1 MHEFKRSIQ
10 LNNLRKDQHFVG
22 LFYFYGVLSKLKS
35 LGPGL
40 LYAGAAVGV
49 SHLVQST
56 RAGAQYGYILIVAII
71 LAHILKYPFFVLGP
85 RYAKNKNQSLV
96 FGFAEIGNWAIW
108 VLGILTV
115 TTMFTI
121 QAAVTIVTAGLV
133 QKMTGL
139 GISSVNFSII
149 ILITCLCIL
158 QIGKFKILDHLM
170 KVVMIVLSISTIVA
184 FFFSFQSNIDFTAMT
199 QHSFSLSDNSDLS
212 FLVTF
217 VGWMPAPL
225 DIAIWHSIWVLV
237 KPKEQSSDSNFDF
250 KVGFYGTAFL
260 GICFLVL
267 GAHTLY
273 LSDITLEASA
283 GGFAAQ
289 LIDIFVSNL
298 GGSFYWVI
306 TIAAFTTMF
315 STTITCLDAMP
326 RVMEEVSS
334 KMILNQKIQSK
345 SFWRF
350 ILTLGT
356 IILLLFFVKDMKQ
369 MVSFATTVSFLTAPI
384 LAWLCWKVVNK
395 DNKSSAL
402 WSPFEHKLAILGILV
417 LSILSVV
424 YIVF

>member
-1 MHEFKRSIQ
+1 M
-10 LNNLRKDQHFVG
+10 
-22 LFYFYGVLSKLKS
+22 LSKVKS

-56 RAGAQYGYILIVAII
+56 RAGAQYGYILIIAII

-85 RYAKNKNQSLV
+85 RYAKQHNQSLV
-96 FGFAEIGNWAIW
+96 NGFAEIGNWAIW
-108 VLGILTV
+108 ILGVLTI

-133 QKMTGL
+133 QKMTGVTFNAVS
-139 GISSVNFSII
+139 ISII
-149 ILITCLCIL
+149 ILIICLSIL

-184 FFFSFQSNIDFTAMT
+184 FFLSFQNDVDYTAMAQST
-199 QHSFSLSDNSDLS
+199 FSLKNNQDLS

-237 KPKEQSSDSNFDF
+237 KPKEQSFDSDFDF
-250 KVGFYGTAFL
+250 KIGFYGTAFL

-273 LSDITLEASA
+273 QTGINLEASA
-283 GGFAAQ
+283 GGFASQ

-298 GGSFYWVI
+298 GESFYWVI

-315 STTITCLDAMP
+315 STTITCFDAMP
-326 RVMEEVSS
+326 RVMGEISI
-334 KMILNQKIQSK
+334 KMKLNQKLHSK
-345 SFWRF
+345 SLWRY
-350 ILTLGT
+350 TLAVGT
-356 IILLLFFVKDMKQ
+356 IFLLLFFVKDMKQ
-369 MVSFATTVSFLTAPI
+369 MVSFATTISFLTAPVI
-384 LAWLCWKVVNK
+384 AWLCLKVVRK
-395 DNKSSAL
+395 DENSAML
-402 WSPFEHKLAILGILV
+402 WSPVEHKLAILGILV
-417 LSILSVV
+417 LGVLSLV
-424 YIVF
+424 YLLFKF

>member
-1 MHEFKRSIQ
+1 M
-10 LNNLRKDQHFVG
+10 
-22 LFYFYGVLSKLKS
+22 
-35 LGPGL
+35 GPGL

-139 GISSVNFSII
+139 GLSSANFSII

-184 FFFSFQSNIDFTAMT
+184 FFFSFRTNIDFTAMT
-199 QHSFSLSDNSDLS
+199 QSSFSLSDDIDLS

-237 KPKEQSSDSNFDF
+237 KPKEQRSDSNFDF

-273 LSDITLEASA
+273 HSDITLEASA

-334 KMILNQKIQSK
+334 KMKLNQKIQSK
-345 SFWRF
+345 SFWRY

-395 DNKSSAL
+395 DNKSTAL

>member
-1 MHEFKRSIQ
+1 M
-10 LNNLRKDQHFVG
+10 
-22 LFYFYGVLSKLKS
+22 LSKVKS

-56 RAGAQYGYILIVAII
+56 RAGAQYGYILIIAII

-85 RYAKNKNQSLV
+85 RYAKQHNQSLV
-96 FGFAEIGNWAIW
+96 NGFAEIGNWAIW
-108 VLGILTV
+108 ILGVLTI

-133 QKMTGL
+133 QKMTGVTFNAVS
-139 GISSVNFSII
+139 ISII
-149 ILITCLCIL
+149 ILIICLSIL

-184 FFFSFQSNIDFTAMT
+184 FFLSFQNDIDYTAMAQST
-199 QHSFSLSDNSDLS
+199 FSLKNNQDLS

-237 KPKEQSSDSNFDF
+237 KPKEQSFDSDFDF
-250 KVGFYGTAFL
+250 KIGFYGTAFL

-273 LSDITLEASA
+273 QTGINLEASA
-283 GGFAAQ
+283 GRFASQ

-298 GGSFYWVI
+298 GESFYWVI

-315 STTITCLDAMP
+315 STTITCFDAMP
-326 RVMEEVSS
+326 RVMEEISI
-334 KMILNQKIQSK
+334 KMKLNQKLHSK
-345 SFWRF
+345 SLWRY
-350 ILTLGT
+350 TLAVGT
-356 IILLLFFVKDMKQ
+356 IFLLLFFVKDMKQ
-369 MVSFATTVSFLTAPI
+369 MVSFATTISFLTAPVI
-384 LAWLCWKVVNK
+384 AWLCLKVVRK
-395 DNKSSAL
+395 DENSAML
-402 WSPFEHKLAILGILV
+402 WSPVEHKLAILGILV
-417 LSILSVV
+417 LGVLSLV
-424 YIVF
+424 YLLFKF

>member
-1 MHEFKRSIQ
+1 M
-10 LNNLRKDQHFVG
+10 
-22 LFYFYGVLSKLKS
+22 LSKLKS

-85 RYAKNKNQSLV
+85 RYAKQSNQSLV
-96 FGFAEIGNWAIW
+96 HGFAEIGNWAIW

-133 QKMTGL
+133 QKMTGITL
-139 GISSVNFSII
+139 NSVSVSVL
-149 ILITCLCIL
+149 ILIVCLCIL

-170 KVVMIVLSISTIVA
+170 KLVMIVLSISTIVA
-184 FFFSFQSNIDFTAMT
+184 FFFSFQHDLDYSALA
-199 QHSFSLSDNSDLS
+199 QSSFSLGNKPDLS

-237 KPKEQSSDSNFDF
+237 KPKEQSFDSDFDF
-250 KVGFYGTAFL
+250 KIGFYGTAFL

-273 LSDITLEASA
+273 LTDITLEASA
-283 GGFAAQ
+283 GGFASQ

-326 RVMEEVSS
+326 RVMEEVSI
-334 KMILNQKIQSK
+334 KMKLNQKIQSK
-345 SFWRF
+345 SFWRY
-350 ILTLGT
+350 ILTFGT
-356 IILLLFFVKDMKQ
+356 IILLFFFVKDMKQ
-369 MVSFATTVSFLTAPI
+369 MVSFATTVSFLTAPVI
-384 LAWLCWKVVNK
+384 AWLCLKVVSKEN
-395 DNKSSAL
+395 NSTSL
-402 WSPFEHKLAILGILV
+402 WSPLEYKLAILGILV
-417 LSILSVV
+417 LGVLSIT
-424 YIVF
+424 YILF

>member
-1 MHEFKRSIQ
+1 M
-10 LNNLRKDQHFVG
+10 
-22 LFYFYGVLSKLKS
+22 
-35 LGPGL
+35 GPGL

-85 RYAKNKNQSLV
+85 RYAKQSNQSLV
-96 FGFAEIGNWAIW
+96 YGFAEIGNWAIW

-133 QKMTGL
+133 QKMTGITL
-139 GISSVNFSII
+139 NSVSVSVL
-149 ILITCLCIL
+149 ILMVCLCIL

-170 KVVMIVLSISTIVA
+170 KLVMIVLSISTIVA
-184 FFFSFQSNIDFTAMT
+184 FFFSFQHDLDYSALA
-199 QHSFSLSDNSDLS
+199 QSSFSLGNSHDLS

-237 KPKEQSSDSNFDF
+237 KPKEQSFDSDFDF
-250 KVGFYGTAFL
+250 QIGFYGTAFL

-273 LSDITLEASA
+273 LTDITLEASA
-283 GGFAAQ
+283 GGFASQ

-326 RVMEEVSS
+326 RVMEEVSI
-334 KMILNQKIQSK
+334 KMKLNQKIQSK
-345 SFWRF
+345 SFWRY
-350 ILTLGT
+350 ILTFGT

-369 MVSFATTVSFLTAPI
+369 MVSFATTVSFLTAPAI
-384 LAWLCWKVVNK
+384 AWLCLKVVSKEN
-395 DNKSSAL
+395 NSTSL
-402 WSPFEHKLAILGILV
+402 WSPLEYKLAILGILV
-417 LSILSVV
+417 LGVLSIT
-424 YIVF
+424 YILF

>member
-1 MHEFKRSIQ
+1 M
-10 LNNLRKDQHFVG
+10 
-22 LFYFYGVLSKLKS
+22 LSKLKS

-56 RAGAQYGYILIVAII
+56 RAGAQYGYILIIAIV

-85 RYAKNKNQSLV
+85 RYAKQHNQSLV
-96 FGFAEIGNWAIW
+96 NGFAEIGDWAIW
-108 VLGILTV
+108 ILGVLTI

-133 QKMTGL
+133 QKMTGVTFNAVS
-139 GISSVNFSII
+139 ISII
-149 ILITCLCIL
+149 ILIVCFSIL
-158 QIGKFKILDHLM
+158 QIGKFKIMDHLM
-170 KVVMIVLSISTIVA
+170 KVVMIVLSISTIIA
-184 FFFSFQSNIDFTAMT
+184 FFLSFQNDVDYTAMAQST
-199 QHSFSLSDNSDLS
+199 FSLKNNQDLS

-237 KPKEQSSDSNFDF
+237 KPKEQSFNSDFDF
-250 KVGFYGTAFL
+250 KIGFYGTAFL

-273 LSDITLEASA
+273 QTGINLEASA
-283 GGFAAQ
+283 GGFASQ

-298 GGSFYWVI
+298 GESFYWVI

-315 STTITCLDAMP
+315 STTITCFDAMP
-326 RVMEEVSS
+326 RVMKEISI
-334 KMILNQKIQSK
+334 KMKLNQKLHSK
-345 SFWRF
+345 SLW
-350 ILTLGT
+350 LYTLAGGT
-356 IILLLFFVKDMKQ
+356 IFLLLFFVKDMKQ
-369 MVSFATTVSFLTAPI
+369 MVSFATTISFLTAPVI
-384 LAWLCWKVVNK
+384 AWLCIKVFRIDEN
-395 DNKSSAL
+395 SAAL

-417 LSILSVV
+417 LGVLSLV
-424 YIVF
+424 YLIFNFFL

>member
-1 MHEFKRSIQ
+1 M
-10 LNNLRKDQHFVG
+10 
-22 LFYFYGVLSKLKS
+22 LSKVKS

-56 RAGAQYGYILIVAII
+56 RAGAQYGYILIIAII

-85 RYAKNKNQSLV
+85 RYAKQHNQSLV
-96 FGFAEIGNWAIW
+96 NGFAEIGNWAIW
-108 VLGILTV
+108 ILGVLTI

-133 QKMTGL
+133 QKMTGVTFNAVS
-139 GISSVNFSII
+139 ISII
-149 ILITCLCIL
+149 ILIICLSIL

-184 FFFSFQSNIDFTAMT
+184 FFLSFQNDVDYTAMAQST
-199 QHSFSLSDNSDLS
+199 FSLKNNQDLS

-225 DIAIWHSIWVLV
+225 DIAIWHSIWLLV
-237 KPKEQSSDSNFDF
+237 KPKEQSFDSDFDF
-250 KVGFYGTAFL
+250 KIGFYGTAFL

-273 LSDITLEASA
+273 QTGINLEASA
-283 GGFAAQ
+283 GGFASQ

-298 GGSFYWVI
+298 GESFYWVI

-315 STTITCLDAMP
+315 STTITCFDAMP
-326 RVMEEVSS
+326 RVMEEISI
-334 KMILNQKIQSK
+334 KMKLNQKLHSK
-345 SFWRF
+345 SLWRY
-350 ILTLGT
+350 TLAVGT
-356 IILLLFFVKDMKQ
+356 IFLLLFFVKDMKQ
-369 MVSFATTVSFLTAPI
+369 MVSFATTISFLTAPVI
-384 LAWLCWKVVNK
+384 AWLCLKVVRK
-395 DNKSSAL
+395 DENSAML
-402 WSPFEHKLAILGILV
+402 WSPVEHKLAILGILV
-417 LSILSVV
+417 LGVLSLV
-424 YIVF
+424 YLLFKF